1 VGVILVIAPV
11 TTRLFD
17 RTSAAQRL
25 TDRIRPAMTT
35 ASLDKLRQDFD
46 TGRSAGT
53 ELINGALPALAPR
66 LGQTPD
72 QLNASIQA
80 NYPDV
85 AEGFRQ
91 FPGIA
96 SKVDGVLTLFEK
108 DQAEFHA
115 ADTTPTSWLPFTV
128 GPWLMVLFGL
138 ALIGMG
144 LLVLRSGRTWP
155 VVAAGVAGLALAVGP
170 LAVSFPH
177 KTSQSAALVDD
188 LRPLITRPTADAV
201 KGWQA
206 TMEKMTA
213 QLQGQM
219 LPALAAQLNETPEQ
233 LTATLAT
240 GHPAVASGLP
250 RLGAVFTDFADKTKR
265 LDASVGDF
273 AKTKEIPYRTLP
285 WLFIPPGVAL
295 VLGSAAAL
303 AARRRRSPASEP
315 AMAVAVPAEPSPAAV
330 PAGATVPAGTTVPP
344 VADVPA
350 VATVPA
356 GADGPAV
363 PAVRAVPN
371 T

>member
-1 VGVILVIAPV
+1 MRRICSAVAVIVGAILVIAPV
-11 TTRLFD
+11 ATRLFD

-46 TGRSAGT
+46 TGRAAGT

-72 QLNASIQA
+72 QLNATIGTD
-80 NYPDV
+80 YPDV

-96 SKVDGVLTLFEK
+96 TKVDGVLTLFEK

-128 GPWLMVLFGL
+128 GPWLMVLLGL
-138 ALIGMG
+138 ALIGLG
-144 LLVLRSGRTWP
+144 LVALRSGRTWP
-155 VVAAGVAGLALAVGP
+155 VVAVGVAGLALALGP

-201 KGWQA
+201 KGWQS

-219 LPALAAQLNETPEQ
+219 LPALATQLNETPEQ

-240 GHPAVASGLP
+240 GHP
-250 RLGAVFTDFADKTKR
+250 
-265 LDASVGDF
+265 
-273 AKTKEIPYRTLP
+273 
-285 WLFIPPGVAL
+285 
-295 VLGSAAAL
+295 
-303 AARRRRSPASEP
+303 
-315 AMAVAVPAEPSPAAV
+315 
-330 PAGATVPAGTTVPP
+330 
-344 VADVPA
+344 
-350 VATVPA
+350 
-356 GADGPAV
+356 
-363 PAVRAVPN
+363 
-371 T
+371 